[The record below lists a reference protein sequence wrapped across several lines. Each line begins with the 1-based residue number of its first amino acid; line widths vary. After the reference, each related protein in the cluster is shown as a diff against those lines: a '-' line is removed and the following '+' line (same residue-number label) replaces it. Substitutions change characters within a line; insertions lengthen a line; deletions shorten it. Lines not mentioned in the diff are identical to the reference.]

1 MGSPRTAA
9 GVGFERVGV
18 VGSGTMGSGI
28 CELLALQ
35 GVSVTLA
42 VSRESS
48 VRSAPQRL
56 GATLE
61 RRVAKGTITAAQR
74 DAALDRIHVTGDL
87 SLLADRQ
94 LVIEAIPED
103 KALKLKL
110 FAELDA
116 VLGPDAVL
124 ASTTS
129 AISVTQLAAATNRP
143 EQVIGVHF
151 FNPVVALP
159 LVEIIPTL
167 FTTDDVTD
175 RVEAFVGQTLG
186 KQAIQVSDRSG
197 FVVNALL
204 IPYLLAAVRMVENGF
219 VTAELVDRAMELG
232 CNHPVGPLRLADLV
246 GLDVVVAIARA
257 LFDEF
262 KEPLYAPPPTLL
274 RMVES
279 GILGRKTGRGFYTYS

>member
-1 MGSPRTAA
+1 
-9 GVGFERVGV
+9 
-18 VGSGTMGSGI
+18 MGSGI